1 MKNALSRC
9 FLAMFVLLQVTFPIR
24 AYAVAPIAVAAA
36 VSVTAH
42 GALLLLKLSSLS
54 RGSSSSSS
62 GGGGNDTGG
71 MIVRLDGNT
80 QTTPPGWATKAASDG
95 KQVPVP
101 PAKENK
107 LPSKTVPGRH
117 VNYRWSDTIKGFLP
131 SPWTME
137 QYHELAKKLCEMGGE
152 SYGGGNQCI
161 DWKGDYR
168 GLNVI
173 DGTGEV
179 PGGCPSG
186 YVENSDGSL
195 PPCKLTNPEVVQKP
209 SGTKCEA
216 IFKNGQFQFD
226 PNNPACDGK
235 TKVAESNGCETE
247 VSAGVYKLN
256 CVDSKVNVSSSAI
269 TYQTPQGSGTVPVS
283 VVDGAITITVP
294 ADKPMQFPGGFLPV
308 TVDQTGTYSCDS
320 YGLCVPAGVSSGG
333 SSSGGG
339 TSGGSTGGGDTGGG
353 SSTGAST
360 GGSSGGSGTGSGDG
374 SGSGSGSGS
383 ASGSGAGSTTGN
395 GNTSLDDSSFKGLGD
410 KAGKLGLDGSGADD
424 GAFNTLKEGI
434 SDKLG
439 FLENF
444 GFSWVPVPRDFAQCK
459 PIPYAILGLSSSWD
473 FCPYVDVLSQVMGYL
488 FYVFT
493 AVYLYR
499 LFTSSSKD

>member
-1 MKNALSRC
+1 MKNALARC

-80 QTTPPGWATKAASDG
+80 TTPVPGWDTKTASDG
-95 KQVPVP
+95 KTVPVP
-101 PAKENK
+101 K
-107 LPSKTVPGRH
+107 PSASLKSEVLCSPDGSKSCAQMLSEKFGADGRPPLGYPVPGNENCFYY
-117 VNYRWSDTIKGFLP
+117 VPNNNGYTAAGCGP
-131 SPWTME
+131 
-137 QYHELAKKLCEMGGE
+137 
-152 SYGGGNQCI
+152 SYGT
-161 DWKGDYR
+161 K
-168 GLNVI
+168 VS
-173 DGTGEV
+173 
-179 PGGCPSG
+179 CPTG
-186 YVENSDGSL
+186 YVVEGSA
-195 PPCKLTNPEVVQKP
+195 CKLASAADVKKP
-209 SGTKCEA
+209 DGVKCEPV
-216 IFKNGQFQFD
+216 FRNGKFEYD
-226 PNNPACDGK
+226 RNNPSCDGK
-235 TKVAESNGCETE
+235 NSQQEENGCQSEI
-247 VSAGVYKLN
+247 SAGVYKLN
-256 CVDSKVNVSSSAI
+256 CVDSNVNVSSSEI

-283 VVDGAITITVP
+283 VVDGALTITVP

-339 TSGGSTGGGDTGGG
+339 TSGGSTGGTDTGTGSSSGG
-353 SSTGAST
+353 SSGS
-360 GGSSGGSGTGSGDG
+360 GSSGSGSSGGSGTGSGDG
-374 SGSGSGSGS
+374 SGTGSGT
-383 ASGSGAGSTTGN
+383 GSGAGTSTGN
-395 GNTSLDDSSFKGLGD
+395 NQTALDDSAFQGMGD
-410 KAGKLGLDGSGADD
+410 KAGKAGADGSGSDD
-424 GAFNTLKEGI
+424 GAYKDLRDGVAQ
-434 SDKLG
+434 KLG
-439 FLENF
+439 FLDGF
-444 GFSWVPVPRDFAQCK
+444 GFNWVPVPRDFAQCK

-473 FCPYVDVLSQVMGYL
+473 FCPYVSVLSQVMGYL